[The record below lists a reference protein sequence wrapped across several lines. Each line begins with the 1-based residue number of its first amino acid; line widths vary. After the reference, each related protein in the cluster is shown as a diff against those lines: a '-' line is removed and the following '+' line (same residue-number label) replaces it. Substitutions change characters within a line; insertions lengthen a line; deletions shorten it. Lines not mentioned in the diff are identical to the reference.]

1 MLRKKPYRRTLAL
14 LLVVL
19 GGLLIYLA
27 PGDVAG
33 VVLLIF
39 GIAIEVAG
47 IALER
52 RS

>member
-14 LLVVL
+14 VLVGL

-27 PGDVAG
+27 PSDFAG
-33 VVLLIF
+33 LVLLVS
-39 GIAIEVAG
+39 GIAIELAG

-52 RS
+52 TS